1 MPSLLM
7 VRTEDEETESIV
19 VLNSVRPVR
28 GGDSKKGGDYGT
40 KSTVE
45 KAKGRQNRISVGVS
59 EDELPLSRNNH
70 PNA

>member
-1 MPSLLM
+1 MHSLLM

-19 VLNSVRPVR
+19 VFNSVRSVR

-40 KSTVE
+40 KPTVE
-45 KAKGRQNRISVGVS
+45 KAKGRQNRISVGIS
-59 EDELPLSRNNH
+59 EDELPLSRNDH